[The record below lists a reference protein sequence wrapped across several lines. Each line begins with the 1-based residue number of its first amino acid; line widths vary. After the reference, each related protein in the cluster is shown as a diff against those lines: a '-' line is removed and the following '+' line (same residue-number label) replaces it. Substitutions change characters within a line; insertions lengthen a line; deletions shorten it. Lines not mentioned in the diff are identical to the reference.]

1 MQEIHIT
8 RETAGGR
15 LDKMIF
21 RYLDKAG
28 SGFVYKMLRKKNILL
43 NEKKASGQEILKE
56 GDCIRLYLAE
66 DTIRKFRSEDA
77 AGKPEPVKNTEP
89 EPDRSSDQLSQ
100 FASWIVY
107 EDQNLLA
114 VSKPQGILSQKADAS
129 DCSLNDLIRA
139 YLGSDPLFTPGIANR
154 LDRNTSGL
162 VLAGKNPA
170 AQRSLSQAMKD
181 RDLHKDYLSIVK
193 GSMSS
198 GRVLE
203 GYLYKD
209 PRTNQV
215 RITGSRQDPAGSSR
229 EGQYIKTS
237 YQVLSSTEDCS
248 LLQIRLITGRSHQI
262 RAHLASIG
270 HPVIGDAKYGDPR
283 VNRYFRKQYH
293 VIYQLL
299 HAHQI
304 QFEHMTG
311 ILEYLNGMTIKAPVP
326 ELFST
331 VIKEERLSEDRNL
344 CQPGSPEAFGVPSS
358 NA

>member
-77 AGKPEPVKNTEP
+77 AGTPDPVKTADQDP
-89 EPDRSSDQLSQ
+89 SSDLLSQ
-100 FASWIVY
+100 FRSWIVY
-107 EDQNLLA
+107 EDQDLLA
-114 VSKPQGILSQKADAS
+114 VSKPQGVLSQKAAAS
-129 DCSLNDLIRA
+129 DRSLNDLIRE

-170 AQRSLSQAMKD
+170 AQRSLSTAMKN

-193 GSMSS
+193 GSMSH
-198 GRVLE
+198 GKVLE

-209 PRTNQV
+209 AKTNQV
-215 RITGSRQDPAGSSR
+215 QIADTRQDPEGSSR

-237 YQVLSSTEDCS
+237 YQVLSSTEYCS

-270 HPVIGDAKYGDPR
+270 HPVIGDTKYGDPR
-283 VNRYFRKQYH
+283 INRYFRKQYH
-293 VIYQLL
+293 VLYQLL

-304 QFEHMTG
+304 QFEHMSG
-311 ILEYLNGMTIKAPVP
+311 ILEYLNGMTIQAPVP

-331 VIKEERLSEDRNL
+331 VIREERLSEDRNL

-358 NA
+358 NG